1 VDSQNEIKLNFERV
15 VNSLTLNPEKGSS
28 TLVSTTRITDALA
41 CQTVEGEWKINCDL
55 PENAGGANS
64 GPTPGVLGR
73 AALGSCLA
81 IGYMLWAS
89 RLDVPIDSLEVEVQ
103 ADSDD
108 GVLFGTADGSAGYS
122 EVRYCVRVCS
132 SATEEE
138 LMKVFDEGDKHS
150 PYLDIFSRNVRCV
163 RQVEINQNQE

>member
-1 VDSQNEIKLNFERV
+1 MDSQNEIKLNFERV

-132 SATEEE
+132 NATEEE
-138 LMKVFDEGDKHS
+138 LMKVFDEGDQHS
-150 PYLDIFSRNVRCV
+150 PYLDIFSRDVSCV
-163 RQVEINQNQE
+163 RQIEINQNRG

>member
-1 VDSQNEIKLNFERV
+1 MDSQHKIKSNFERV
-15 VNSLTLNPEKGSS
+15 ANSLTLNPEKGSS
-28 TLVSTTRITDALA
+28 TLVSTTRITNALA

-55 PENAGGANS
+55 PETAGGANT

-89 RLDVPIDSLEVEVQ
+89 RLDVPIDSIEVEVQ
-103 ADSDD
+103 TDSDD
-108 GVLFGTADGSAGYS
+108 GVLFGTSDAHAGYS

-132 SATEEE
+132 NATEEE
-138 LMKVFDEGDKHS
+138 LIKVFDEGDRHS
-150 PYLDIFSRNVRCV
+150 PYLDTFSRGIRCV
-163 RQVEINQNQE
+163 RQVEIKQNQK

>member
-1 VDSQNEIKLNFERV
+1 MDSQNEIKLNFERV

-41 CQTVEGEWKINCDL
+41 CQTIEGEWKINCDL
-55 PENAGGANS
+55 PESAGGANS
-64 GPTPGVLGR
+64 APTPGVLGR
-73 AALGSCLA
+73 AALGSCLV

-122 EVRYCVRVCS
+122 QVRYCVRVCS
-132 SATEEE
+132 NATEEE
-138 LMKVFDEGDKHS
+138 LMKVFDEGDQHS
-150 PYLDIFSRNVRCV
+150 PYLDIFSRDVRCV
-163 RQVEINQNQE
+163 RQIEINQNRG